1 MGDMGKMKKII
12 LFILG
17 CLLFIAQAQAATINL
32 TSDTASGML
41 ESDFDQIKLLIDGH
55 DTGDITTMKANIA
68 LKVSTTAID
77 TPAELESVANLG
89 AYASD
94 FLSVDT
100 KSELLELLD
109 LEVGTDFY
117 SVAAANAA
125 FEGALGNPSTNGYV
139 LSSLTDGTRS
149 WIANGAGSMTYPDAG
164 IPLSTGSAWGTSY
177 SIITLM
183 QALDDQTWT
192 FANEV
197 TFADGYSVTPS
208 ATPTMELEDSDAP
221 GTDKESAKI
230 YSNYIDGADGAEN
243 HDLFFQVK
251 QGGTYAT
258 IFQFD
263 ESDDQIEF
271 LKNTT
276 LQPGDIIE
284 SERANITRGEFIP
297 IGWTDITD
305 GGSDPPYSTHST
317 DTNSRELKITTF
329 RS

>member
-1 MGDMGKMKKII
+1 MDRMGDMGKMKKII

-177 SIITLM
+177 TL
-183 QALDDQTWT
+183 
-192 FANEV
+192 
-197 TFADGYSVTPS
+197 
-208 ATPTMELEDSDAP
+208 
-221 GTDKESAKI
+221 
-230 YSNYIDGADGAEN
+230 
-243 HDLFFQVK
+243 
-251 QGGTYAT
+251 
-258 IFQFD
+258 
-263 ESDDQIEF
+263 
-271 LKNTT
+271 TT
-276 LQPGDIIE
+276 LAELWKHILKHYHGILVLYHSPQLLFRQIVWMTSQSI
-284 SERANITRGEFIP
+284 GEPEQIRCRMTISP
-297 IGWTDITD
+297 TGPHT
-305 GGSDPPYSTHST
+305 S
-317 DTNSRELKITTF
+317 ELKTI
-329 RS
+329 